1 MELELRQEYI
11 SCWDNAY
18 QTLMNQEETT
28 EMIVPDACPDILQ
41 ILDGEGKL
49 LLQRKEAMDGKA
61 ELSGCIKVGILYQPE
76 GENRVCSMEG
86 ILPFST
92 NLDSATI
99 TRSSKLM
106 VCPKIQ
112 KVDVHVLNPRKVL
125 IKVNFTLEVTCYT
138 PQTQS
143 VCSCVEK
150 REQYGICEKV
160 EEHQNHV
167 VMAAQEKMFSYT
179 DTLTLPAGNPDMEEL
194 LRFRTDC
201 ISQDAKVIG
210 NKLLFK
216 GEARV
221 ELMYRSRDGRPC
233 TAMFPLPFSQMMEVG
248 DVGEDSTPELR
259 IIFTNS
265 SCKRADEEGR
275 SVSVELELMA
285 QSVLSKTHR
294 VALLTDLYSTECD
307 MVDTRKTYT
316 MGCLMDYGVA
326 PESVRELLE
335 CTMPVARVLDVQLRP
350 LQLANPKQGS
360 EMTMNADVEAYVLFE
375 TEEGDCSSLHRRIT
389 VPHTVPI
396 SQQWDYRC
404 DFSMSR
410 QGSAMPASGGIE
422 VSFTVEFSWSAMEK
436 RKVQGIERASVEEK
450 QPITGEIPSVIIRS
464 VRNGECLWDIAK
476 SYRTTEND
484 IAEANALPT
493 AELYAGQMLLIPR

>member
-11 SCWDNAY
+11 SCWDNGY
-18 QTLMNQEETT
+18 QTLLNQEETT

-61 ELSGCIKVGILYQPE
+61 ELSGCIKVGILYQPD
-76 GENRVCSMEG
+76 GDMCVCSMEG

-92 NLDSATI
+92 NLDSAAI

-106 VCPKIQ
+106 VCPQIQ

-125 IKVNFTLEVTCYT
+125 IKVNFTLEVSCYT

-150 REQYGICEKV
+150 RERTGICEKV
-160 EEHQNHV
+160 EEHQNHF

-233 TAMFPLPFSQMMEVG
+233 TALFPLPFSQMMEVG
-248 DVGEDSTPELR
+248 EAGEDCTPELR
-259 IIFTNS
+259 IIFTNTT
-265 SCKRADEEGR
+265 CKRADEEGR

-285 QSVLSKTHR
+285 QGVLSKTQR
-294 VALLTDLYSTECD
+294 IALLTDLYSTEGD
-307 MVDTRKTYT
+307 TVDSRKTHT
-316 MGCLMDYGVA
+316 MSCLMDHGLA

-350 LQLANPKQGS
+350 LQLTSSKQGT
-360 EMTMNADVEAYVLFE
+360 EMTLNADVEAYVLFE
-375 TEEGDCSSLHRRIT
+375 TEEGDCNCLHRRIT
-389 VPHTVPI
+389 VPHLIPI
-396 SQQWDYRC
+396 SPQWEYRC
-404 DFSMSR
+404 EFSISR
-410 QGSAMPASGGIE
+410 QGSAMPAQSGVE
-422 VSFTVEFSWSAMEK
+422 VSFTVEFSWKAMEK
-436 RKVQGIERASVEEK
+436 RNVQGIERASVEEK
-450 QPITGEIPSVIIRS
+450 QPMTGEIPSVVIRS

-476 SYRTTEND
+476 SYRTTEGD
-484 IAEANALPT
+484 ISEANQLAT
-493 AELYAGQMLLIPR
+493 EELYSGQMLLIPR